1 VGLLEW
7 YHRKDRSLDFIAPLR
22 RYPSDTLHVL
32 PILGI
37 AAIASYVRI
46 HSIFS
51 KVSPKAWIWISILI
65 AAASNSV
72 VVKIQQL
79 GACHPTSHGVNPIS
93 YCNLLFAGSVV
104 AFTTL
109 LILSPKQIRPV
120 ELRAFSLREWI
131 VTIIAA
137 SLAGGVA
144 PILLFE
150 ALSEANVT
158 GVVLVQTIEIPLVLL
173 LAWILYRERSGWVA
187 ILGGMVAF
195 GGVFL
200 TAWYGNGGKLALGHG
215 ETMAILATVAAV
227 LATQLSRKVMARMSP
242 IQFGVIRNFLG
253 IFLFAAIV
261 LWYFGPGH
269 FTDILSPYL
278 WAWTLVYGSLIVV
291 VGQLSWFRG
300 ISSVSAAEIALAAAF
315 TPVAGVAF
323 AWLLL
328 GEHPSSGQWIG
339 GIVIM
344 AGVLLNLVGERLHG
358 FQELPMEENVSGSVF
373 RGI

>member
-1 VGLLEW
+1 
-7 YHRKDRSLDFIAPLR
+7 
-22 RYPSDTLHVL
+22 
-32 PILGI
+32 
-37 AAIASYVRI
+37 VRI

-79 GACHPTSHGVNPIS
+79 GACHPTSNGVNPIS
-93 YCNLLFAGSVV
+93 YCNLLFAGSIV

-120 ELRAFSLREWI
+120 ELRVFSLREWI

-173 LAWILYRERSGWVA
+173 LAWILYGERSGWVA
-187 ILGGMVAF
+187 ILGGMIAF

-215 ETMAILATVAAV
+215 EMMAILGTVAAV
-227 LATQLSRKVMARMSP
+227 LATQLSRRVMERMSP
-242 IQFGVIRNFLG
+242 VLFGVVRNFLG

-269 FTDILSPYL
+269 FTDIFSPYL
-278 WAWTLVYGSLIVV
+278 WAWTIVYGSLIVV
-291 VGQLSWFRG
+291 AGQLTWFRG
-300 ISSVSAAEIALAAAF
+300 IRSASAAEIALAAAF
-315 TPVAGVAF
+315 APVAGVAF

-328 GEHPSSGQWIG
+328 EENPSAGQWIG
-339 GIVIM
+339 GLVIM
-344 AGVLLNLVGERLHG
+344 VGVVLNLVGERLHG
-358 FQELPMEENVSGSVF
+358 VRDVPMEENVSGSVF